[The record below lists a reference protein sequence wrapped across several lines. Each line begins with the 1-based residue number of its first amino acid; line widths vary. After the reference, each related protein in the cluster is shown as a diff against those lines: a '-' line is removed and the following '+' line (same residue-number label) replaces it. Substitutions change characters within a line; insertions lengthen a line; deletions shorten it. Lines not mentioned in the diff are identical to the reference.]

1 MTSKTT
7 VRKLVV
13 LSVGCFTVLAFSM
26 ALLDTFGRG
35 VASLGFLFAGAV
47 LAYAA
52 LRMP

>member
-1 MTSKTT
+1 VTSTT

-13 LSVGCFTVLAFSM
+13 LGVGCFTVLAFSM
-26 ALLDTFGRG
+26 ALLGSFGRG
-35 VASLGFLFAGAV
+35 VAALGFLFAGGT